1 MYSCRDT
8 YNRAMSV
15 VRVTVEW
22 TLGKI
27 VQLFAYLDFKKNQKV
42 LLQLVGKYDNSWC
55 PSYKL
60 SYLFVRITQT
70 TDFFSLTPPT
80 VEVYFTNQ

>member
-27 VQLFAYLDFKKNQKV
+27 VQLFAYLDFKNQKV
-42 LLQLVGKYDNSWC
+42 LLQLVGSMIIVDALLTNCHTCLYESH
-55 PSYKL
+55 KL
-60 SYLFVRITQT
+60 QISSV
-70 TDFFSLTPPT
+70 
-80 VEVYFTNQ
+80 